1 MLDLDLSTVKH
12 GVLLF
17 WAAWYTVVFLTNV
30 LDGLKAVG
38 VLGEGW
44 KFASG
49 NWVFLKETTAI
60 YRTPVWLVAVLFGG
74 IVVWEGLATWSMWH
88 AFGAFG
94 GVGHQPGLQAVYV
107 AFAAG
112 LAQFGAFIVA
122 DEVFISYAI
131 AATHMRIVLLMLTS
145 LLAIR
150 LLPDG
155 F

>member
-1 MLDLDLSTVKH
+1 MLDVDLSTVKH

-38 VLGEGW
+38 MLSEGW

-60 YRTPVWLVAVLFGG
+60 YRTPPWVVGVLFGG
-74 IVVWEGLATWSMWH
+74 IVVWEGLATGLMWR
-88 AFGAFG
+88 AFGTFG
-94 GVGHQPGLQAVYV
+94 GVGHQPGLQAVYA

-122 DEVFISYAI
+122 DEVFISYPV

-145 LLAIR
+145 LLTIR